1 MKNVS
6 CVSADLG
13 IASRDFTLRFGIVS
27 FPAAAEA
34 AAAVGLLLGGA
45 SVHSLSQTQRDF
57 SAVIAS
63 AGARSARVS
72 AFFRSGPSSVRTV
85 FRNRQKIG
93 KQNQKHICITFVD
106 KSDPSLP
113 RAHQSARPGRTTSFR
128 IYIHEQTVANDVKV
142 CIKWVRRYS
151 REGT

>member
-27 FPAAAEA
+27 FPAAAAAGA

-72 AFFRSGPSSVRTV
+72 VFFRSVSSSVRTV

-106 KSDPSLP
+106 
-113 RAHQSARPGRTTSFR
+113 
-128 IYIHEQTVANDVKV
+128 
-142 CIKWVRRYS
+142 
-151 REGT
+151 